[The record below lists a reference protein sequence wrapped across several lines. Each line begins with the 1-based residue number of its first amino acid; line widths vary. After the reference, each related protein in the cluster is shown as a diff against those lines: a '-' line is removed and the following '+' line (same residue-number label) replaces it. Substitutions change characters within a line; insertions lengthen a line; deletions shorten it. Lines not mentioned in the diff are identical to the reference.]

1 MLSRKWVLSTHQG
14 NVDVGQSIFSG
25 QIWPAACFSIAG
37 ELRMLFK
44 FLNDVKKMR
53 KRLLS

>member
-1 MLSRKWVLSTHQG
+1 MSTHPG

-44 FLNDVKKMR
+44 FLNDVKNEKETIILGHVNIM
-53 KRLLS
+53 

>member
-1 MLSRKWVLSTHQG
+1 MLARKWVLSTHPG